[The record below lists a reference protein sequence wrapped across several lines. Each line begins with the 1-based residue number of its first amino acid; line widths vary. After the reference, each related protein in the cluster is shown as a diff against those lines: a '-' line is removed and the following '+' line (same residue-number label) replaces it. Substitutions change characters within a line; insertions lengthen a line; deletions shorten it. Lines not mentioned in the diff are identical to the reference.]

1 MFHGPHLYQSIRH
14 QSIGEGWCLRDP
26 PVRLFDRT
34 DEEGME
40 VGLVL
45 LDIEGNL
52 LIGDSAERG

>member
-1 MFHGPHLYQSIRH
+1 
-14 QSIGEGWCLRDP
+14 
-26 PVRLFDRT
+26 LFDRT